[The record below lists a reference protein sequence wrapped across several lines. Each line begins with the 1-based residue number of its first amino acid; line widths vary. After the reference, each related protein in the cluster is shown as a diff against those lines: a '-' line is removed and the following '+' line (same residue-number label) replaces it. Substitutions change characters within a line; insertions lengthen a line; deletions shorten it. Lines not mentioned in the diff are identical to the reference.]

1 MESEIQKLLNM
12 EDFLHKRVVGQDE
25 AVTIVS
31 DAIRRARSGLK
42 NPNRPIGTFI
52 FLGPTGVGK
61 TELAKALAEFMFNDE
76 EALIRIDMSEYSEK
90 HTVARLVGAPP
101 GYVGYDEGG
110 QLTEAVR
117 RKPYSVILFDEIEK
131 AHPEIFNI
139 MLQIFDDGRL
149 TDSKGKTVD
158 FKNTLIILTSNIG
171 SDVILENTVKA
182 MMSEQEYNN
191 LKEEIEAIMK
201 TRFKPEFLNRIDE
214 TVFFKALSMQD
225 LKRITDIQIKYLEN
239 LLKEQEI
246 TMEMTDDARE
256 LIARDGFN
264 PQYGARPLK
273 RTIMQLVENPLA
285 KIILSGEIKKGDTA
299 LIDADGD
306 KITIHKK

>member
-1 MESEIQKLLNM
+1 MSLYNDMRPATFDEM
-12 EDFLHKRVVGQDE
+12 FGQDE
-25 AVTIVS
+25 AVNVVS

-76 EALIRIDMSEYSEK
+76 DALIRIDMSEYSEK

-171 SDVILENTVKA
+171 SDIILENTVKS
-182 MMSEQEYNN
+182 MLNDKEYDN
-191 LKEEIEAIMK
+191 LKEEIENIMK

-214 TVFFKALSMQD
+214 TVFFKALSMAD
-225 LKRITDIQIKYLEN
+225 LQQITTIQIKYLEN

-246 TMEMTDDARE
+246 SMEMTDDARE
-256 LIARDGFN
+256 FVARAGFN

-273 RTIMQLVENPLA
+273 RAIMQLVENPLA
-285 KIILSGEIKKGDTA
+285 KILLSGEIKKGDTA
-299 LIDADGD
+299 LIDSDGE
-306 KITIHKK
+306 KIIITKKQ

>member
-1 MESEIQKLLNM
+1 
-12 EDFLHKRVVGQDE
+12 
-25 AVTIVS
+25 
-31 DAIRRARSGLK
+31 
-42 NPNRPIGTFI
+42 
-52 FLGPTGVGK
+52 
-61 TELAKALAEFMFNDE
+61 MFNDE
-76 EALIRIDMSEYSEK
+76 DALIRIDMSEYSEK

-171 SDVILENTVKA
+171 SDIILENTVKS
-182 MMSEQEYNN
+182 MLDDKEYDN
-191 LKEEIEAIMK
+191 LKEEIENIMK

-214 TVFFKALSMQD
+214 TVFFKALSMAD
-225 LKRITDIQIKYLEN
+225 LQQITTIQIKYLEN

-246 TMEMTDDARE
+246 SMEMTDDARE
-256 LIARDGFN
+256 FVARAGFN

-273 RTIMQLVENPLA
+273 RAIMQLVENPLA
-285 KIILSGEIKKGDTA
+285 KILLSGEIKKGDTA
-299 LIDADGD
+299 LIDSDGE
-306 KITIHKK
+306 KIIITKKQ